1 VTLHFAYGSNM
12 SRAIMRRHATEA
24 QPIGVAELSGY
35 RFVIT
40 TDGYASVV
48 PARAHAVHGVLWR
61 LTPRDVVTLNAWE
74 NVAGGLYRGATLA
87 VDHAGG
93 RARALVYLARP
104 TAEGRPKLGYIEL
117 VIAAAREWNFP
128 PAYIR
133 SLQRWRPARR
143 SDARTATIREFG

>member
-1 VTLHFAYGSNM
+1 MTLHFSYGSNM
-12 SRAIMRRHATEA
+12 SRAIMRRHAPDA
-24 QPIGVAELSGY
+24 RPIGVAELSGY

-40 TDGYASVV
+40 VDGYASVV

-93 RARALVYLARP
+93 RARALVYLARR
-104 TAEGRPKLGYIEL
+104 AAVGRPKLGYMEL
-117 VIAAAREWNFP
+117 VIAAACEWNFP

-133 SLQRWRPARR
+133 SLRCWRPARR
-143 SDARTATIREFG
+143 SDAHTATLREFG